1 MQPHHRPYLDRW
13 LAHVRHLAETIG
25 PRGATTA
32 EERRG
37 SEYCHQTLCDL
48 GLAARLEEFAGA
60 WSIFR
65 PHVFFALTML
75 VAFVVYPLAGRA
87 SAGTAVAIADAR
99 GDKRIHYGKAA
110 ATEGIR
116 SLLVIPIP
124 IRGRVRGVLR
134 LLNRQPRVYGRREM
148 DFVAAVAEQC
158 GIAIENA
165 RIHDQQQRQLEY
177 FKAVCEISN
186 AIGETRQLDRILDRI
201 VNTLPQVMDLK
212 ACTIRLIESSKGKME
227 LKAAYGL
234 SDSYLQR
241 GPLDDEMATYFIL
254 KGEPVVIPDATSD
267 IHTLY
272 HREAATEGVGSV
284 LAVPISIQEETIG
297 MLRLLTAEQRFF
309 SDHDINFAM
318 AVAEQSGVAIQ
329 NAIDYQK
336 MTDLL
341 NECRAAKT

>member
-1 MQPHHRPYLDRW
+1 M
-13 LAHVRHLAETIG
+13 
-25 PRGATTA
+25 
-32 EERRG
+32 
-37 SEYCHQTLCDL
+37 
-48 GLAARLEEFAGA
+48 
-60 WSIFR
+60 
-65 PHVFFALTML
+65 
-75 VAFVVYPLAGRA
+75 
-87 SAGTAVAIADAR
+87 
-99 GDKRIHYGKAA
+99 
-110 ATEGIR
+110 
-116 SLLVIPIP
+116 
-124 IRGRVRGVLR
+124 
-134 LLNRQPRVYGRREM
+134 N
-148 DFVAAVAEQC
+148 
-158 GIAIENA
+158 
-165 RIHDQQQRQLEY
+165 
-177 FKAVCEISN
+177 
-186 AIGETRQLDRILDRI
+186 
-201 VNTLPQVMDLK
+201 LK
-212 ACTIRLIESSKGKME
+212 ACTIRLIESAKGKME

-234 SDSYLQR
+234 SDAYLQR

-341 NECRAAKT
+341 KECRSAKT